1 VTWRA
6 LLYLMWMSVWNRL
19 SSRVRRSREP
29 RYLLALVAGGL
40 YIWFFLFHN
49 IGEATRQGQGPGA
62 PFLSQGARLIVIVL
76 LILGSLSAWVF
87 GEDRSALAFS
97 APEVSLLFP
106 APLSRRDLVGYKLLR
121 AQIAILFNVV
131 IWVVLLR
138 RGGAELP
145 PLMRAVGI
153 WILFTT
159 THLHRLSAALV
170 RSSIGA
176 HGRGAWRRHRMS
188 LALFALIVIGATA
201 AVVSAIHAVGGVHDM
216 HALVA
221 AATAAL
227 HSGVGAIVLW
237 PFVAVTG
244 PLYAHTVGQ
253 ALVALPG
260 ALVVVGVHAVWV
272 LGADSAFE
280 DAAVAASAARAQRLA
295 ALRKGRFGRV
305 TEKPVRVK
313 ASAGGLSPV
322 GHPAIAVLWKNF
334 LCLKRTVQTRTLIA
348 PVLGAVALAAL
359 TSSDIGGPARAVA
372 MGCSICAGILVIFGP
387 MIARN
392 DLRQDMLHLVALKT
406 LPLRGATVVAAEVAS
421 SAIPVALAQW
431 VLLVVAGVALSFAP
445 LPKFGPSAMVVT
457 VLVALPALLV
467 FNVLFALIRNGAPI
481 LFPSWVKLGAMVGG
495 GVEMLGQNL
504 VSFGFIAVLL
514 ALMLVLP
521 VGIGGGAIFLLRG
534 LPAIGLL
541 VGLVTAT
548 AILAGE
554 VAGAVEVL
562 GRALERTEPGQVPG

>member
-1 VTWRA
+1 
-6 LLYLMWMSVWNRL
+6 MSTWNRV
-19 SSRVRRSREP
+19 SSRVRRAREP
-29 RYLLALVAGGL
+29 RYLLAVVAGGA

-49 IGEATRQGQGPGA
+49 MGEATRHGAGPGA
-62 PFLSQGARLIVIVL
+62 PFLSGGARLIVIAL
-76 LILGSLSAWVF
+76 LLFGALSAWVF
-87 GEDRSALAFS
+87 GEDKSALAFS

-106 APLSRRDLVGYKLLR
+106 APLSRRTLIGYKLLR

-138 RGGAELP
+138 RGGTELP
-145 PLMRAVGI
+145 PLVRAMGI
-153 WILFTT
+153 WVFFTVMN
-159 THLHRLSAALV
+159 LHRLCAALV
-170 RSSIGA
+170 RASLGE
-176 HGRGAWRRHRMS
+176 HGRGAWRRHWIS
-188 LALFALIVIGATA
+188 VALFCVIVIGATA
-201 AVVSAIHAVGGVHDM
+201 AVLIAIRAVGGVHDV

-221 AATAAL
+221 VATHAL
-227 HSGVGAIVLW
+227 HTGVGAVVLW
-237 PFVAVTG
+237 PFMAVTA
-244 PLYAHTVGQ
+244 PLYSHTVPE
-253 ALVALPG
+253 ALAAMPA
-260 ALVVVGVHAVWV
+260 ALVVVGVHVIWV
-272 LGADSAFE
+272 LSADNAFE

-348 PVLGAVALAAL
+348 PVLGAVVLAAL
-359 TSSDIGGPARAVA
+359 MSSDIGGPARAVA
-372 MGCSICAGILVIFGP
+372 MGCAICAGILVIFGP

-481 LFPSWVKLGAMVGG
+481 LFPSWVKLGAVVGG

-521 VGIGGGAIFLLRG
+521 VGIGGGAIFFLRG

-548 AILAGE
+548 AILGGE